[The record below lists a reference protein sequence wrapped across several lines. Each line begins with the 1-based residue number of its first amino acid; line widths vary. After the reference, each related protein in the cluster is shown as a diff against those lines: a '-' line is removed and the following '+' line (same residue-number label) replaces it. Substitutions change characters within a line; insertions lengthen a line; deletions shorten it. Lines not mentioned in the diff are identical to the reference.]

1 MDYLQFDFLE
11 GSKIKWS
18 IISQKLKEDK
28 NLRYKL
34 YTYLATLEEY
44 IRAYISNKYQGNIH
58 QNFWIDGKAPWNK
71 IKTNLQKRPNLFE
84 VLQDTDFGTLINQV
98 KNLPQE
104 DLKEIFDEEVG
115 SEDNLNA
122 VVELRNAVS
131 HHKFLLTHSFKE
143 CKVGNMVSDTLENNI
158 KNLRQLLPLRYRYG
172 KNGEGGITQDMIKC
186 GIKI

>member
-1 MDYLQFDFLE
+1 M
-11 GSKIKWS
+11 
-18 IISQKLKEDK
+18 
-28 NLRYKL
+28 
-34 YTYLATLEEY
+34 
-44 IRAYISNKYQGNIH
+44 
-58 QNFWIDGKAPWNK
+58 
-71 IKTNLQKRPNLFE
+71 FE

-104 DLKEIFDEEVG
+104 DLKTIFDEEVG

-172 KNGEGGITQDMIKC
+172 KNGEGGITKDMIKC

>member
-1 MDYLQFDFLE
+1 MTKEQLMQFIEVDSEEDKDDCEFYLDVKGVEIHRAIMEYLQFDFLE

-28 NLRYKL
+28 RLRDKL
-34 YTYLATLEEY
+34 YIYLATLEEY
-44 IRAYISNKYQGNIH
+44 IRAYISNKYQDNTH
-58 QNFWIDGKAPWNK
+58 HDFWIDGKAPWNK
-71 IKTNLQKRPNLFE
+71 IKTNLQNRPNLFE

-104 DLKEIFDEEVG
+104 DLKTIFDEEVG

-143 CKVGNMVSDTLENNI
+143 
-158 KNLRQLLPLRYRYG
+158 
-172 KNGEGGITQDMIKC
+172 
-186 GIKI
+186 KI